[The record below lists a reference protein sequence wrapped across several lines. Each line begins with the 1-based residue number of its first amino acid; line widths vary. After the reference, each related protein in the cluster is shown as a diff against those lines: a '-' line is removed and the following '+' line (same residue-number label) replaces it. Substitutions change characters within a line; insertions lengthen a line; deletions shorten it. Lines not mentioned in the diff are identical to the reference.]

1 MDYTLVSSQS
11 VCLSLKLAKLLT
23 PFGASINKR
32 ADYKSFCRKNQGNG
46 RMGLVFKFQPNHKP
60 KADQPYMIYVKE
72 YRYTE
77 PQRDRFGKKMI
88 SYLILK
94 LIPIEGSTNLV
105 LYYMEH
111 EKGQE
116 VIFETEPEFSMSAE
130 GFFHEATLYGAHSD
144 EKLPLK
150 LWPPVTKSEFI
161 CEVALPFTPDSFS
174 KNSIAYYLL
183 EDHSEVFDHRGLSVH
198 ERFSFCT
205 MESVDGHNQYNLWPY
220 TGDEPSE
227 PVQILTIQGLKDM
240 TDLTEPSSSSEGSTI
255 GDLVDF
261 SLIKQQLN
269 RT

>member
-1 MDYTLVSSQS
+1 MGYTLVSSQG

-32 ADYKSFCRKNQGNG
+32 ADYNSFCRKNQGNG
-46 RMGLVFKFQPNHKP
+46 RMGLVFKFPPNHKP

-94 LIPIEGSTNLV
+94 LIPIKGSTNLV

-111 EKGQE
+111 EKGQK

-144 EKLPLK
+144 EKLLLK
-150 LWPPVTKSEFI
+150 LWSTVTKSEFI
-161 CEVALPFTPDSFS
+161 CEVALPLVPDSFT
-174 KNSIAYYLL
+174 KTNIAYYQL
-183 EDHSEVFDHRGLSVH
+183 DDCSEVFDRRGLSVH
-198 ERFSFCT
+198 EGFAFCV
-205 MESVDGHNQYNLWPY
+205 MENVDGHIQYNLWPY

-227 PVQILTIQGLKDM
+227 PVQILTIQGLKDLAN
-240 TDLTEPSSSSEGSTI
+240 LTEPSPSSKGSTI

-261 SLIKQQLN
+261 NQIKQQLEG
-269 RT
+269 T